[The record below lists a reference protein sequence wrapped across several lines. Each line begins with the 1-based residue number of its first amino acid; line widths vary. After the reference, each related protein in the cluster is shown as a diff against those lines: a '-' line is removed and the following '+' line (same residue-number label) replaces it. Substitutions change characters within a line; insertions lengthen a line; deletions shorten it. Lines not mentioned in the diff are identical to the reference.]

1 MVHSLTNGVYKFCE
15 WVTRLAYVN
24 LLWIFFT
31 VLGLGFFGWMPASI
45 ALFSITKKWV
55 NGENDI
61 RIFPLFWASYK
72 QDWWK
77 GNILGMIFML
87 IFLLLY
93 LDFRIIGILDGPTT
107 LLLFFIFGLFLFFST
122 TFLYLLPVYT
132 YYDLKLLQC
141 IKYAFV
147 IGFLRPAHTVGIFMA
162 VFSIAFLAS
171 LHITLL
177 LFFSIST
184 LAFVITWLA
193 CKAFGSIDHRLKKV
207 TQQRI
212 G

>member
-1 MVHSLTNGVYKFCE
+1 MNVE
-15 WVTRLAYVN
+15 R
-24 LLWIFFT
+24 
-31 VLGLGFFGWMPASI
+31 
-45 ALFSITKKWV
+45 
-55 NGENDI
+55 DI

-93 LDFRIIGILDGPTT
+93 MDFRIIGILDGPTT
-107 LLLFFIFGLFLFFST
+107 LLLFYLWITSFFST
-122 TFLYLLPVYT
+122 TFLYLLSVYT
-132 YYDLKLLQC
+132 YYDLKLLEY

-162 VFSIAFLAS
+162 VFCIAFLAS

-177 LFFSIST
+177 LFFSISS

-193 CKAFGSIDHRLKKV
+193 ARAFGSVDHRLKKM

-212 G
+212 V

>member
-1 MVHSLTNGVYKFCE
+1 MVHSLTNGAYKFCE

-24 LLWIFFT
+24 LLWIFFAF
-31 VLGLGFFGWMPASI
+31 LGLGFFGWMPASI
-45 ALFSITKKWV
+45 AMFSITKKWV
-55 NGENDI
+55 NGERDI
-61 RIFPLFWASYK
+61 RIFPLFWTSYK

-93 LDFRIIGILDGPTT
+93 MDFRIIGILDGPTT
-107 LLLFFIFGLFLFFST
+107 LLLFFICGLFLFFST

-132 YYDLKLLQC
+132 YYDLKLLEY

-162 VFSIAFLAS
+162 VFCIAFLAS

-193 CKAFGSIDHRLKKV
+193 ARAFGSIDHRLKKM

-212 G
+212 V